1 MTTNFTRLS
10 SAMRSGRSLPSDV
23 GRARKREHRV
33 AIPRSRAGL
42 SLLEVILAIAILGGC
57 IAVIG
62 ELVRLGARQA
72 EEAREL
78 TTAQLLCES
87 KLEEIAA
94 GVVAPEAVGNVPFEN
109 DPRWSYSID
118 VASLDTADLIQ
129 VTVTAQQIDGSR
141 LVPLEFSLT
150 RWMIDPNVEL
160 ELMMLESAS
169 SSEGGS
175 ASTLDS
181 SMGGL

>member
-1 MTTNFTRLS
+1 MNLRSVVRNPGSVPF
-10 SAMRSGRSLPSDV
+10 SGR
-23 GRARKREHRV
+23 RRRN
-33 AIPRSRAGL
+33 AGL

-94 GVVAPEAVGNVPFEN
+94 GVYAPESVGNVPFET
-109 DPRWSYSID
+109 DPRWSYSIE
-118 VASLDTADLIQ
+118 VGSLDTQNLIQ
-129 VTVTAQQIDGSR
+129 VTVSAQQIDGSR
-141 LVPLEFSLT
+141 LIPLSFSLT
-150 RWMIDPNVEL
+150 RWMLDPTLEAEL
-160 ELMMLESAS
+160 AALGTMGTSGAESSSAS
-169 SSEGGS
+169 STGGQ
-175 ASTLDS
+175 
-181 SMGGL
+181 